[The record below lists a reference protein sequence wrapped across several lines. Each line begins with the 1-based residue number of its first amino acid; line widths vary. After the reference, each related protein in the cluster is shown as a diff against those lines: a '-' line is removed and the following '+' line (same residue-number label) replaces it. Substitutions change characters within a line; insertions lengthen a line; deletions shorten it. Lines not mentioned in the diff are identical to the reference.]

1 MMLTIEHK
9 MQVIQSEID
18 TLHSKIEEHGT
29 GHIHTTIK
37 VLEQRLEEMNKE
49 RLQQLEQRNK

>member
-18 TLHSKIEEHGT
+18 TLRSKIEEHGT
-29 GHIHTTIK
+29 GHIHTTIR
-37 VLEQRLEEMNKE
+37 VLDQRLEELNKE
-49 RLQQLEQRNK
+49 RLQQQEQRNK